1 VEGKG
6 WACLRPSATAS
17 TRSWRA
23 SVEDFIAGD
32 GETSEAQLEED
43 TFHMLWLVERLKA
56 LEGPALWTRWTRTA
70 GRNGY
75 SRDGGLMAGSGSRTA
90 RNRFQTVAVLRFPPY
105 RGGTATRTAWAGT
118 AAAG

>member
-1 VEGKG
+1 MGV
-6 WACLRPSATAS
+6 
-17 TRSWRA
+17 
-23 SVEDFIAGD
+23 IAAERDGINAIHGGPALKISLPAN